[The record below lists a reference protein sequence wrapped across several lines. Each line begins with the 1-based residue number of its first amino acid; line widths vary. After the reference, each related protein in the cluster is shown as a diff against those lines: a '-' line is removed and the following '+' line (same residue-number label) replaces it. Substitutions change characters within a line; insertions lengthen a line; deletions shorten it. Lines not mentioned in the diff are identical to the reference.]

1 MPDGMSDQESS
12 RIRRIA
18 GWGIVGLVAV
28 VGISITLSF
37 YFAPRPGGAF
47 YYPFFPVHFGW
58 LGGIFLIFIVFW
70 VARWFLWPWRRWD
83 YRTYSRNAGDEAHNI
98 VRARYAKGEIT
109 KEQYESMMRDLERK
123 RKE

>member
-28 VGISITLSF
+28 VGISIALSF
-37 YFAPRPGGAF
+37 YFAPRPGGVF
-47 YYPFFPVHFGW
+47 YHPFFPFHFGW

-70 VARWFLWPWRRWD
+70 IARWFLWPWRRWD
-83 YRTYSRNAGDEAHNI
+83 RTYSRNAGDEAHNI

-109 KEQYESMMRDLERK
+109 KEQFESMIRDLERK
-123 RKE
+123 E

>member
-28 VGISITLSF
+28 VGISIALSF

-47 YYPFFPVHFGW
+47 YYPFFPFHFGW
-58 LGGIFLIFIVFW
+58 LGGIFLIFIVLW
-70 VARWFLWPWRRWD
+70 IARWFLWPWRRWD
-83 YRTYSRNAGDEAHNI
+83 CRTYSRNAGDEAHNI

-109 KEQYESMMRDLERK
+109 KEQYESMMRDLA